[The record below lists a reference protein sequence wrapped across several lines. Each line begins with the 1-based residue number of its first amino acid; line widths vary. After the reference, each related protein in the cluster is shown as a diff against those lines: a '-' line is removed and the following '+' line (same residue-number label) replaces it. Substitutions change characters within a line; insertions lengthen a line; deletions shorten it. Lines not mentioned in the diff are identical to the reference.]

1 MYIFKSD
8 INKNEYDH
16 FVENHPSCNLLQSYD
31 WANIKNNWK
40 PIYTGVYEDEQLIAA
55 GLVLIRTLP
64 LSFSMFYLPR
74 GPILDFKNKELLNF
88 YFTELKNIAKK
99 EHCLFIK
106 FDPSI
111 LVSSFH
117 LDEERKE
124 FNYKEEFENIK
135 SCKAIHYGFN
145 KDFDTTVQPRYNMVE
160 YADDFGMD
168 SLSKK
173 GKKNIKF

>member
-55 GLVLIRTLP
+55 GLVLIRPLP

-111 LVSSFH
+111 FSF
-117 LDEERKE
+117 
-124 FNYKEEFENIK
+124 
-135 SCKAIHYGFN
+135 
-145 KDFDTTVQPRYNMVE
+145 
-160 YADDFGMD
+160 
-168 SLSKK
+168 
-173 GKKNIKF
+173 

>member
-1 MYIFKSD
+1 MYIFKSN
-8 INKNEYDH
+8 INQKEYDH
-16 FVENHPSCNLLQSYD
+16 FVENHPSCSLLQSYK

-40 PIYTGVYEDEQLIAA
+40 PIYTGVYEKDTLVAA
-55 GLVLIRTLP
+55 GLVLIRPLP

-74 GPILDFKNKELLNF
+74 GPILDYKNKELLNF
-88 YFTELKNIAKK
+88 YFTELKKIAKK

-117 LDEERKE
+117 LDEERQE

-145 KDFDTTVQPRYNMVE
+145 K
-160 YADDFGMD
+160 
-168 SLSKK
+168 
-173 GKKNIKF
+173 

>member
-40 PIYTGVYEDEQLIAA
+40 PIYTGVYENEQLIAA

-74 GPILDFKNKELLNF
+74 GPIWILRIKN
-88 YFTELKNIAKK
+88 Y
-99 EHCLFIK
+99 
-106 FDPSI
+106 
-111 LVSSFH
+111 
-117 LDEERKE
+117 
-124 FNYKEEFENIK
+124 
-135 SCKAIHYGFN
+135 
-145 KDFDTTVQPRYNMVE
+145 
-160 YADDFGMD
+160 
-168 SLSKK
+168 
-173 GKKNIKF
+173 